1 MIRKLLLSARTP
13 KSTYTLQGS
22 YYDKITRKHLY
33 CVENGKR
40 VVSDFEHDGSYKQF
54 DILLNDSA
62 IYTLE
67 YDDSN
72 PYELAVVDFY
82 MNHPLVF
89 TEAHENPNLI
99 NALFSCVQQHKIV
112 ETEVTHMTENLD
124 IALKCLALSFEEKHD
139 LAFALGIDARSLTHK
154 ELVSRLIGPNLTGEA
169 VARKNVFNHF
179 YESIGADRMTKVYAQ
194 KAITLGIIKIE
205 NGFYRVG
212 GRTLGS
218 SERDVI
224 DMCVSDKDFFYG
236 FIKTE
241 VDKEISA
248 PSNKLDD
255 MSKEDVT
262 ELVADKI
269 QEVKNSRKKKTEIVD
284 SLTV

>member
-241 VDKEISA
+241 VDKEIST
-248 PSNKLDD
+248 PSDKLDD

-262 ELVADKI
+262 ELVAEKI
-269 QEVKNSRKKKTEIVD
+269 QDVKNSRKKKTEIVD